1 MENIRSAFRNVLRK
15 RGRSLLTVIS
25 IAIGVA
31 AVVLTGAIGR
41 MGRTAVEREI
51 DSLGIGGISVTAD
64 KRLRLTQLYERDLEL
79 IETLGVAD
87 GAIPVMMKY
96 GRATM
101 HGLVAQTVAWGVGA
115 GAGQIISLE
124 VLHGRL
130 IDERD
135 VGERRLVCVVDE
147 NAARTFYGRSNITG
161 KTLTLML
168 DSCELELEV
177 VGVAASGGNAL
188 QSLIGE
194 YFPSFV
200 YVPYSTLQKATGQD
214 WFDQIAVRLADGEGA
229 DETGERIVRALET
242 QNGIKGGYLA
252 QNMAQQKDRLTRL
265 MDIVSAA
272 LSGVAAISLVVSGLG
287 TTTVMLVSVRERTR
301 EIGIKRAIGAG
312 RWTILGEFM
321 LEAAVLSLAGGVA
334 GALTGLAA
342 ALILQWVL
350 GLQAAPDL
358 PFIALCIAVSVLGG
372 VLFGVYPSRKAA
384 SLDPVEA
391 LRQE

>member
-168 DSCELELEV
+168 DSCELEL
-177 VGVAASGGNAL
+177 
-188 QSLIGE
+188 
-194 YFPSFV
+194 
-200 YVPYSTLQKATGQD
+200 
-214 WFDQIAVRLADGEGA
+214 
-229 DETGERIVRALET
+229 
-242 QNGIKGGYLA
+242 
-252 QNMAQQKDRLTRL
+252 
-265 MDIVSAA
+265 
-272 LSGVAAISLVVSGLG
+272 
-287 TTTVMLVSVRERTR
+287 
-301 EIGIKRAIGAG
+301 
-312 RWTILGEFM
+312 
-321 LEAAVLSLAGGVA
+321 
-334 GALTGLAA
+334 
-342 ALILQWVL
+342 
-350 GLQAAPDL
+350 
-358 PFIALCIAVSVLGG
+358 
-372 VLFGVYPSRKAA
+372 
-384 SLDPVEA
+384 
-391 LRQE
+391 